1 MVTDYK
7 LDTEMVHTL
16 LSDWLL
22 PHWLTAQK
30 GTDQTLMQVDLLVSD
45 SSCEMTEAVLCVGIF
60 GLLVL
65 AGFSKVITIPVKSP
79 SPSSSLAA
87 KIAAI
92 DFLTLSHGLPLE
104 SC

>member
-45 SSCEMTEAVLCVGIF
+45 SSCEMTEAVLCVGDR
-60 GLLVL
+60 
-65 AGFSKVITIPVKSP
+65 KSVV
-79 SPSSSLAA
+79 
-87 KIAAI
+87 
-92 DFLTLSHGLPLE
+92 
-104 SC
+104 